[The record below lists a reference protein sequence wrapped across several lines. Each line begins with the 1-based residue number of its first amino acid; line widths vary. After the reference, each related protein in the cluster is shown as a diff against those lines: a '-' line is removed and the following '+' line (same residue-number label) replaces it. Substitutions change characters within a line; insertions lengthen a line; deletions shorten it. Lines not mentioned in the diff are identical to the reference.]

1 MKRFHRRSRRLCILA
16 ALLVLLVLFLR
27 QNVLLDTA
35 SRHAIL
41 LDAQSG
47 RVLAQKRAD
56 ERTAPASL
64 TKMMTVLLVIET
76 EPDLDKQVTL
86 PEDIFPALQTE
97 NASMAGFVPDETVT
111 VRDLL
116 YGAMLPSGAECCEAL
131 AQLVSGSEENFA
143 TLMNQKAAELGM
155 RDEAIDLCGQVDFTR
170 TDAMPL
176 LERDAQFR
184 FACAGCG
191 NCCRG
196 REDIVLS
203 GYDLWRIAARLRL
216 PPQIVA
222 RGYCRSSIGRV
233 SHLPV
238 LRLAPVKENRNN
250 CPFLT
255 ENHCAIHEAEPLVCA
270 LYPLAQEISRAGEVH
285 YFLQPTGC
293 GGQVIEAKVQ
303 DYLARYDVPAR
314 EAIDVRW
321 AQTCMAL
328 EDTVEQLEAVLS
340 PVLVHRMQAKLWQ
353 ALYFG
358 YDYAQDYLPQ
368 LEANLQTLDTE
379 LHKLTEYQKKR
390 NNSSK

>member
-1 MKRFHRRSRRLCILA
+1 
-16 ALLVLLVLFLR
+16 
-27 QNVLLDTA
+27 
-35 SRHAIL
+35 
-41 LDAQSG
+41 
-47 RVLAQKRAD
+47 
-56 ERTAPASL
+56 
-64 TKMMTVLLVIET
+64 
-76 EPDLDKQVTL
+76 
-86 PEDIFPALQTE
+86 
-97 NASMAGFVPDETVT
+97 
-111 VRDLL
+111 
-116 YGAMLPSGAECCEAL
+116 
-131 AQLVSGSEENFA
+131 
-143 TLMNQKAAELGM
+143 M
-155 RDEAIDLCGQVDFTR
+155 RDEAIDLCGQINFTR

-293 GGQVIEAKVQ
+293 GGQVIEARVQ

-314 EAIDVRW
+314 EAIALGADLHGAGRYRGAVRRGTQPG
-321 AQTCMAL
+321 AGAPDAGKAL
-328 EDTVEQLEAVLS
+328 AGTVFWLRLCAGLS
-340 PVLVHRMQAKLWQ
+340 AAAGSKP
-353 ALYFG
+353 
-358 YDYAQDYLPQ
+358 
-368 LEANLQTLDTE
+368 ANAG
-379 LHKLTEYQKKR
+379 HGAA
-390 NNSSK
+390 

>member
-1 MKRFHRRSRRLCILA
+1 
-16 ALLVLLVLFLR
+16 
-27 QNVLLDTA
+27 
-35 SRHAIL
+35 
-41 LDAQSG
+41 
-47 RVLAQKRAD
+47 
-56 ERTAPASL
+56 
-64 TKMMTVLLVIET
+64 
-76 EPDLDKQVTL
+76 
-86 PEDIFPALQTE
+86 
-97 NASMAGFVPDETVT
+97 
-111 VRDLL
+111 
-116 YGAMLPSGAECCEAL
+116 
-131 AQLVSGSEENFA
+131 
-143 TLMNQKAAELGM
+143 M

-176 LERDAQFR
+176 LERDTQFH

-270 LYPLAQEISRAGEVH
+270 LYPLAQEISRAGEV
-285 YFLQPTGC
+285 LLG
-293 GGQVIEAKVQ
+293 
-303 DYLARYDVPAR
+303 
-314 EAIDVRW
+314 
-321 AQTCMAL
+321 
-328 EDTVEQLEAVLS
+328 
-340 PVLVHRMQAKLWQ
+340 PVLVDRMQAKLWQ

-368 LEANLQTLDTE
+368 LEANLRTLDTE

-390 NNSSK
+390 NNGSK

>member
-1 MKRFHRRSRRLCILA
+1 
-16 ALLVLLVLFLR
+16 
-27 QNVLLDTA
+27 
-35 SRHAIL
+35 
-41 LDAQSG
+41 
-47 RVLAQKRAD
+47 
-56 ERTAPASL
+56 
-64 TKMMTVLLVIET
+64 
-76 EPDLDKQVTL
+76 
-86 PEDIFPALQTE
+86 
-97 NASMAGFVPDETVT
+97 
-111 VRDLL
+111 
-116 YGAMLPSGAECCEAL
+116 
-131 AQLVSGSEENFA
+131 
-143 TLMNQKAAELGM
+143 M
-155 RDEAIDLCGQVDFTR
+155 RDEAIDLCGQINFTR

-184 FACAGCG
+184 FTCAGCG

-293 GGQVIEAKVQ
+293 GGQVIEARVQ

-328 EDTVEQLEAVLS
+328 EDTVERLEEVLS
-340 PVLVHRMQAKLWQ
+340 PVLVRRMQAKLWQ

-358 YDYAQDYLPQ
+358 YDYVQDYLPQ

-379 LHKLTEYQKKR
+379 LRKLTEYQKKR
-390 NNSSK
+390 NNRSK

>member
-1 MKRFHRRSRRLCILA
+1 
-16 ALLVLLVLFLR
+16 
-27 QNVLLDTA
+27 
-35 SRHAIL
+35 
-41 LDAQSG
+41 
-47 RVLAQKRAD
+47 
-56 ERTAPASL
+56 
-64 TKMMTVLLVIET
+64 
-76 EPDLDKQVTL
+76 
-86 PEDIFPALQTE
+86 
-97 NASMAGFVPDETVT
+97 
-111 VRDLL
+111 
-116 YGAMLPSGAECCEAL
+116 
-131 AQLVSGSEENFA
+131 
-143 TLMNQKAAELGM
+143 M

-303 DYLARYDVPAR
+303 DYLARYDVPPGKPLTCAGRRPAWRWKIPWSSWRQCSAR
-314 EAIDVRW
+314 CWCAGCRRSSGRRCILVTIMHRTICRSW
-321 AQTCMAL
+321 KQTC
-328 EDTVEQLEAVLS
+328 
-340 PVLVHRMQAKLWQ
+340 
-353 ALYFG
+353 
-358 YDYAQDYLPQ
+358 
-368 LEANLQTLDTE
+368 
-379 LHKLTEYQKKR
+379 KR
-390 NNSSK
+390 WTRNCTN

>member
-1 MKRFHRRSRRLCILA
+1 MLKDS
-16 ALLVLLVLFLR
+16 
-27 QNVLLDTA
+27 
-35 SRHAIL
+35 
-41 LDAQSG
+41 
-47 RVLAQKRAD
+47 
-56 ERTAPASL
+56 
-64 TKMMTVLLVIET
+64 
-76 EPDLDKQVTL
+76 QV
-86 PEDIFPALQTE
+86 
-97 NASMAGFVPDETVT
+97 
-111 VRDLL
+111 
-116 YGAMLPSGAECCEAL
+116 
-131 AQLVSGSEENFA
+131 
-143 TLMNQKAAELGM
+143 
-155 RDEAIDLCGQVDFTR
+155 DLCGRTDFTR
-170 TDAMPL
+170 TAPL
-176 LERDAQFR
+176 LARDEAFS

-191 NCCRG
+191 GCCRG

-270 LYPLAQEISRAGEVH
+270 LYPLAQEISREGEVS

-293 GGQVIEAKVQ
+293 GGQVIEARVQ

-328 EDTVEQLEAVLS
+328 EDTVEELNTILS
-340 PVLVHRMQAKLWQ
+340 PVLARRLEAKLWQ
-353 ALYFG
+353 ALY
-358 YDYAQDYLPQ
+358 YDYEFAQPFLSQ
-368 LEANLQTLDTE
+368 LERNLRWLE
-379 LHKLTEYQKKR
+379 GECAKLRGYQEQLSTKR
-390 NNSSK
+390 IEKNDR